1 MAVLTSA
8 IAERD
13 RKDSTRAVSPL
24 KKADDAIE
32 VVTDDLSADQVIAKL
47 SDLYRQLSS
56 KDQQKSQ

>member
-47 SDLYRQLSS
+47 SALYRQLSS
-56 KDQQKSQ
+56 KD